1 MRNNI
6 KKSFTMMLMAAVFT
20 LLLGMSVFA
29 KTYKENVGAP
39 INLDKTYFIYYGP
52 ASGISKVKSSNK
64 KVAVV
69 ITEKEGSDVN
79 VYLKLKKTGTTNVSY
94 SIKTGERK
102 GTHKVKLNVYRYKN
116 PFKVLKVGDMDYR
129 SQFNGEGDYSTL
141 MEGKGKVQVKV
152 KKGWQV
158 KSIYAKAVGDSKW
171 RKLKKGAEVDI
182 AHKHCLQIVL
192 KNKKYGFEKA
202 YWIWGAID

>member
-20 LLLGMSVFA
+20 LLLGMSAFA
-29 KTYKENVGAP
+29 KTYKENEGAP
-39 INLDKTYFIYYGP
+39 INLNKQYFIYYGP

-69 ITEKEGSDVN
+69 ITKKEGSDVH

-116 PFKVLKVGDMDYR
+116 PFKVLKVGD
-129 SQFNGEGDYSTL
+129 
-141 MEGKGKVQVKV
+141 
-152 KKGWQV
+152 
-158 KSIYAKAVGDSKW
+158 
-171 RKLKKGAEVDI
+171 VD
-182 AHKHCLQIVL
+182 
-192 KNKKYGFEKA
+192 
-202 YWIWGAID
+202 